1 MLFNVKE
8 EGMHLK
14 AFSCGS
20 WKNLYP
26 SLSGVFAV
34 PEDCNEVILIAMDN
48 SVTYNSHLTATETT
62 SSSGKNIF
70 SKSARRGNAAGITQ
84 GHEGHVSSFFGKRS
98 VPSFKKAASSI
109 PIPCRRKK
117 TEPCFKMVA
126 VSDIN
131 LETETDSAPYTI
143 YEVPIDL
150 EKLGEKH
157 GKFSIHH
164 IQPEVAF
171 QIGGTEY
178 VLTNKKGNPIRDM
191 PNTRGR
197 L

>member
-1 MLFNVKE
+1 MQLVSPKVMRVMYPVSLERDQFQALKRQQVRFQFHVE
-8 EGMHLK
+8 E
-14 AFSCGS
+14 
-20 WKNLYP
+20 
-26 SLSGVFAV
+26 
-34 PEDCNEVILIAMDN
+34 
-48 SVTYNSHLTATETT
+48 
-62 SSSGKNIF
+62 
-70 SKSARRGNAAGITQ
+70 
-84 GHEGHVSSFFGKRS
+84 
-98 VPSFKKAASSI
+98 
-109 PIPCRRKK
+109 KK